1 MVNCVESSLY
11 PLVKN
16 LAVSFLAASHS
27 ASASSD
33 LTETEHPAPCP
44 SISSW
49 RPMVGV
55 PASLS
60 HPVLL
65 CSHFL
70 SRRHILSYPSLLR
83 VGNEHRPPAAPPLDS
98 PFCTSSL
105 TGWDLEWDCHSLKRL
120 PLVMEQSWWL
130 CWVSVRLRKWQTPPC
145 GFEQRSWSHSL
156 RGCCDLNRETGPTC
170 PGLRDIL
177 TSWAPIWTELEMS
190 LPDPALTSFPSNGQG
205 TESFFSKEKKAPL
218 SLCLNPVLLPEAQTP
233 PTLTFFMQVPLGSA
247 RHCPGTSVASS
258 VKWEV

>member
-11 PLVKN
+11 PLGLVKN

-60 HPVLL
+60 RPVLL

-70 SRRHILSYPSLLR
+70 SRRHILSYPSLLW
-83 VGNEHRPPAAPPLDS
+83 VGNEHRRPAAPLLDS
-98 PFCTSSL
+98 PFCTRSL

-120 PLVMEQSWWL
+120 PLVMEQSW
-130 CWVSVRLRKWQTPPC
+130 
-145 GFEQRSWSHSL
+145 
-156 RGCCDLNRETGPTC
+156 
-170 PGLRDIL
+170 
-177 TSWAPIWTELEMS
+177 
-190 LPDPALTSFPSNGQG
+190 
-205 TESFFSKEKKAPL
+205 
-218 SLCLNPVLLPEAQTP
+218 
-233 PTLTFFMQVPLGSA
+233 
-247 RHCPGTSVASS
+247 
-258 VKWEV
+258 